1 MATAASTIMDRAEYI
16 LKDAGND
23 RWTEAELLIW
33 LNEGQR
39 AIVLVK
45 PDANATMEAVQM
57 SSGTEQSLP
66 TSAIQLLDATYNMGT
81 DGSTVGDAVTIVD
94 RGIMDACYP
103 GWQNETAATTIKHVI
118 YDPVK
123 LPKKYWIYPQSDGTN
138 YLQIITGKLPSD
150 VAAKENNINL
160 DDEYVPALMEWILYR
175 AFSKD
180 AEYNETSE
188 RALMHLDSFQTLLGV
203 REESEQRF
211 APRRSPGGLA

>member
-1 MATAASTIMDRAEYI
+1 MATAASTIMDSAEYI
-16 LKDAGND
+16 LKDTGND

-33 LNEGQR
+33 LNEAQR
-39 AIVLVK
+39 QIVLLK

-66 TSAIQLLDATYNMGT
+66 ATAIQLLDATYNMGT
-81 DGSTVGDAVTIVD
+81 NGSTVGNAVTIVD
-94 RGIMDACYP
+94 RAMMDACYP
-103 GWQNETAATTIKHVI
+103 GWQNATAAAVIKHVI

-138 YLQIITGKLPSD
+138 YLQIITGKLPTD
-150 VAAKENNINL
+150 CATKAANVGL
-160 DDEYVPALMEWILYR
+160 DDEYVPALTEWVLYR

-180 AEYNETSE
+180 AEFNETAE
-188 RALMHLDSFQTLLGV
+188 RALIHLDAFQVILGI
-203 REESEQRF
+203 REESEHRF